1 MYKNKQNEEAE
12 ECGTE
17 ETKGEEDEEEDEKD
31 AENEK
36 ELKGFDKHK
45 EEEEKEEEDEEEE
58 TETEEEEEE
67 EEKEEE
73 EEVKE
78 DNKFKPETSKDSVA
92 STPQAEAQVLLKPQ
106 RVEPIRR
113 SPPPP
118 PADPNANG
126 NPTVVDEAL
135 QGVLWNNCELREV
148 NLNNIDDISQ
158 VQIS

>member
-1 MYKNKQNEEAE
+1 MPKKDENSK

-17 ETKGEEDEEEDEKD
+17 ENIGEEDEKD

-36 ELKGFDKHK
+36 ELKGYEKQKKGEEK
-45 EEEEKEEEDEEEE
+45 EEEEEEEEDEEEE

-67 EEKEEE
+67 EE
-73 EEVKE
+73 VIE
-78 DNKFKPETSKDSVA
+78 DNKLKPETSKDSGTL
-92 STPQAEAQVLLKPQ
+92 TPQLEPQVLLKPQ
-106 RVEPIRR
+106 RVEPIRL

-135 QGVLWNNCELREV
+135 QRVLRNDCELREV

-158 VQIS
+158 VQISSPVSLLK